1 MRQLSLSAAL
11 LAAALAAP
19 GPALAEGEEAG
30 EFDYYVLALSWSSSF
45 CTLEGDAR
53 REDQCDARHD
63 HSFTLHGLWPQY
75 ESGWPSYCHTP
86 ERDPA
91 RRETAAMEDIMGSA
105 GLAWYQW
112 KKHGRCSGLPGADYL
127 ATSRAA
133 YEAVTIPPVFARLNR
148 DVALP
153 ASVVEDAF
161 LEANPGLAPQAI
173 TITCEA
179 GMIREARICLNRDLE
194 FRACGADVARDCR
207 MPNALMEAVR

>member
-19 GPALAEGEEAG
+19 GPSLAEGEEAS

-53 REDQCDARHD
+53 REDQCEAHHD

-86 ERDPA
+86 QRDPA

-133 YEAVTIPPVFARLNR
+133 YEAVTIPPVFAGLNR
-148 DVALP
+148 DVTLP
-153 ASVVEDAF
+153 ASVVEEAF
-161 LEANPGLAPQAI
+161 LEANPGLAPQGI

-179 GMIREARICLNRDLE
+179 GMIREARICLTKDLE
-194 FRACGADVARDCR
+194 FRACGSDVARDCR